1 MRDIQNNPGKDIEDL
16 IQRSVLLEPEGDLE
30 DNIMNKIYA
39 SGKWYAEQSTLAK
52 WMPKILMGLL
62 ASIFIYFMVVPVKF
76 QFLSKMNSA
85 VDMNKFRLVDP
96 GVYDLGPSQPYLIM
110 SILIFA
116 VAVWMIIL
124 FNLPKK
130 DSPNRFI

>member
-1 MRDIQNNPGKDIEDL
+1 
-16 IQRSVLLEPEGDLE
+16 
-30 DNIMNKIYA
+30 
-39 SGKWYAEQSTLAK
+39 
-52 WMPKILMGLL
+52 MPKIIIGLL

-76 QFLSKMNSA
+76 QFFSKMNSA
-85 VDMNKFRLVDP
+85 IDMNRFRIVDP
-96 GVYDLGPSQPYLIM
+96 GIYDLGPSQPYLLM
-110 SILIFA
+110 SILVFA